1 MGGSAPEIPT
11 PPDAQQPVPG
21 LRASDAERDQVVAKL
36 KDEFVAGRLSHDT
49 FLHRVNVVFE
59 SRQQADLPP
68 LVADLPAPPASGGRS
83 LAGWLRGTWSRVA
96 DAAARPARASGA
108 GQPPNGGPRTMTPDR
123 RPVRSMTTGMAAAPN
138 RGQPFSLQFPRG
150 GGDQF
155 SIGRDASCD
164 LAIADMTVSRLHAQ
178 LDRTP
183 DGWQLTDLESTNGT
197 RVNGWRVR
205 GRVPVRV
212 GDLVSFGSLEVVFSA
227 SLRGDD
233 APLLPRQAAHRCV
246 AMSPHDL
253 EFLNV
258 TTVLLVR
265 HGLTAT
271 TGQLL
276 TGWTPGVGLDER
288 GRAQAKALGER
299 LAPVPL
305 DAIVTSPLDRCRQT
319 VEEIVAA
326 RGGQAGPGGP
336 SGAPVTEERVGEC
349 KYGDWTGKPLKELE
363 KDPLWPVVQAHPS
376 AVTFPGP
383 GGESMLDMQH
393 RAVSAVREWNAKLGK
408 DATYLVCSHGDVI
421 KAIVADSL
429 GLHLDQCQRIVADPC
444 SLTVI
449 RYTPLRPFLLR
460 LNDTGG
466 GVDDL
471 LPRPKPADNAESDA
485 VIGGGAGAV
494 APPGDNPPEPGT
506 APGAEG

>member
-1 MGGSAPEIPT
+1 M
-11 PPDAQQPVPG
+11 
-21 LRASDAERDQVVAKL
+21 
-36 KDEFVAGRLSHDT
+36 
-49 FLHRVNVVFE
+49 
-59 SRQQADLPP
+59 
-68 LVADLPAPPASGGRS
+68 
-83 LAGWLRGTWSRVA
+83 
-96 DAAARPARASGA
+96 
-108 GQPPNGGPRTMTPDR
+108 
-123 RPVRSMTTGMAAAPN
+123 
-138 RGQPFSLQFPRG
+138 
-150 GGDQF
+150 
-155 SIGRDASCD
+155 
-164 LAIADMTVSRLHAQ
+164 
-178 LDRTP
+178 
-183 DGWQLTDLESTNGT
+183 
-197 RVNGWRVR
+197 
-205 GRVPVRV
+205 
-212 GDLVSFGSLEVVFSA
+212 
-227 SLRGDD
+227 
-233 APLLPRQAAHRCV
+233 
-246 AMSPHDL
+246 
-253 EFLNV
+253 

-299 LAPVPL
+299 LAAVPL

-326 RGGQAGPGGP
+326 RGGRDGQPAD
-336 SGAPVTEERVGEC
+336 PVVEERVGEC
-349 KYGDWTGKPLKELE
+349 KYGDWTGQRLDELV

-376 AVTFPGP
+376 AVRFPGAA
-383 GGESMLDMQH
+383 GETMLDMQH
-393 RAVSAVREWNAKLGK
+393 RAVSAVREWNERLGK
-408 DATYLVCSHGDVI
+408 AATYLVCSHGDVI

-471 LPRPKPADNAESDA
+471 LPRPKAEGSEGRESSDA

-494 APPGDNPPEPGT
+494 TSREAPEAPTYPREPGT